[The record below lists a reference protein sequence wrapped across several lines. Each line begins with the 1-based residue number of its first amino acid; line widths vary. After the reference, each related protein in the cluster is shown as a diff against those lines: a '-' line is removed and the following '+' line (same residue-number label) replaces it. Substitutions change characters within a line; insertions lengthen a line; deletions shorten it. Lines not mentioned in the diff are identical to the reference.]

1 MLMCYS
7 CVSKYTLE
15 SIEYRW
21 IPELSSIYDKIQMN
35 PFSLL
40 YDSQCKGHKNV
51 KEDCNDGCDHHHE
64 LKGHSQTEQFAKNW
78 EHYSFVEI
86 LTRFIGF
93 SG

>member
-1 MLMCYS
+1 MM
-7 CVSKYTLE
+7 KY
-15 SIEYRW
+15 
-21 IPELSSIYDKIQMN
+21 KIN

-40 YDSQCKGHKNV
+40 YDSQCKGHEHV

-78 EHYSFVEI
+78 EHCSFVEI